1 MWGRGWSWSNAVFSC
16 CPCPAGEL
24 KTCFSVSATEQQQN
38 QYSKHC
44 KRNTPSA
51 DVHGIFPNCFFFFL
65 FGLILTLSSPL
76 LSFPPPRVL
85 LVLLF
90 QLVFWLCSVR
100 VPVLLWVLVTA
111 SQALGWGCWAELW
124 WDVRI
129 AACLDFPL
137 CHPCIVLCPV
147 QLVLLALGRLVW
159 KKSGPALSTLQ
170 QLESWG
176 WTTPQKKRAGKGYS
190 EEALDSLFGLL
201 SCVLDPLH

>member
-1 MWGRGWSWSNAVFSC
+1 M
-16 CPCPAGEL
+16 
-24 KTCFSVSATEQQQN
+24 VSSPT
-38 QYSKHC
+38 
-44 KRNTPSA
+44 
-51 DVHGIFPNCFFFFL
+51 VFFFL